1 MPGQSDR
8 DNAQRQQ
15 LKQAIFDGM
24 SPRRQKHIVKK
35 GFDRWDPFLE
45 PKDPIDIRRDVSRRT
60 TKQLVREYLQG
71 LDQQSYS
78 NIQGQAAMEMAI
90 GIINDDERILSMYRF
105 AVWYSKLL
113 DKEGHE
119 PGSGR

>member
-1 MPGQSDR
+1 
-8 DNAQRQQ
+8 
-15 LKQAIFDGM
+15 
-24 SPRRQKHIVKK
+24 
-35 GFDRWDPFLE
+35 
-45 PKDPIDIRRDVSRRT
+45 
-60 TKQLVREYLQG
+60 VREYLQG